1 MNVNRNHR
9 NSVFSMLFST
19 SDVLREL
26 YSAIEGVDVPYDAV
40 VSINTLSDVFFME
53 KINDLSFT
61 IDNRIVVLIEHQ
73 STINDNMPVRFL
85 MYIGRVYEK
94 ITENKKRYQRKL
106 LKIPK
111 PEFIVLY
118 NGKEPYPDYNELK
131 LSLAYKDTEGL
142 KKQDDETLPL
152 ELVVK
157 VYNINHGKNPE
168 MMKRS
173 VTLNGYS
180 LFLEKVKEYSREKP
194 LEESLEDAIKYCIEN
209 DILKSFL
216 TENSSEVIN
225 MLMGEWNWDDAKE
238 VWQEEAREEG
248 REEGRCEGRC
258 EGIEEEKLII
268 TRNLLAEGST
278 HEFIHK
284 ITGLDLEI
292 IKSL

>member
-1 MNVNRNHR
+1 M
-9 NSVFSMLFST
+9 
-19 SDVLREL
+19 
-26 YSAIEGVDVPYDAV
+26 
-40 VSINTLSDVFFME
+40 
-53 KINDLSFT
+53 
-61 IDNRIVVLIEHQ
+61 
-73 STINDNMPVRFL
+73 
-85 MYIGRVYEK
+85 
-94 ITENKKRYQRKL
+94 
-106 LKIPK
+106 
-111 PEFIVLY
+111 Y
-118 NGKEPYPDYNELK
+118 NGKEPYPDHNELK
-131 LSLAYKDTEGL
+131 LSMAYKDTEGL

-157 VYNINHGKNPE
+157 VYNINHGKNLE

-180 LFLEKVKEYSREKP
+180 LFLEKVKDYNREKP

-248 REEGRCEGRC
+248 REE
-258 EGIEEEKLII
+258 EKLII
-268 TRNLLAEGST
+268 ARNLLAKGST

-284 ITGLDLEI
+284 ITSLDLEI
-292 IKSL
+292 IKAL